1 MCRTGA
7 APPTHEHEHVLR
19 PGTTPAPARR
29 PPVRVLPR
37 ERWGVLRGPP
47 MAMRTGVG
55 LGTDGE
61 SSVERRV
68 SDETRVGSG
77 EAAVK
82 GSGGLSVLSR
92 DTDGRLLT
100 GTGDEPHRARR
111 CRAAAAVRA
120 PSTRMRDGCQRL
132 EYRNVSFL
140 FLHSKD

>member
-61 SSVERRV
+61 SS
-68 SDETRVGSG
+68 G
-77 EAAVK
+77 E
-82 GSGGLSVLSR
+82 
-92 DTDGRLLT
+92 
-100 GTGDEPHRARR
+100 
-111 CRAAAAVRA
+111 
-120 PSTRMRDGCQRL
+120 
-132 EYRNVSFL
+132 
-140 FLHSKD
+140 